1 MSLSTLLRNARAAII
16 AFEPDGYSAAEC
28 GTLVDELAA
37 TEKACAAA
45 RVRAAASA
53 ASQCPETHDA
63 LIVGK
68 LSLAEAGE
76 ITRTEAAVPGSEH
89 DLLEV
94 ARHGGLG
101 AVRTEAR
108 KRRVGAIDRDEL
120 RAEQW
125 RRRAVRHWR
134 DDIGMVCGR
143 FSLPPEVGV
152 SFVNRLDAETDR
164 VRREARRS
172 GSTDSRDAHATDAF
186 MRMVNGEGAGA
197 SRTDLVLVCDLSAYR
212 RGHSHEGE
220 VSHMVGA
227 GLYRCP

>member
-1 MSLSTLLRNARAAII
+1 MTFLPVR
-16 AFEPDGYSAAEC
+16 SAAEGGC
-28 GTLVDELAA
+28 RVAVDVASEC
-37 TEKACAAA
+37 ACCDHRLRA
-45 RVRAAASA
+45 RRVLRSGVRNS
-53 ASQCPETHDA
+53 
-63 LIVGK
+63 GRR
-68 LSLAEAGE
+68 AGRDRE
-76 ITRTEAAVPGSEH
+76 GLR
-89 DLLEV
+89 
-94 ARHGGLG
+94 GGPG

-134 DDIGMVCGR
+134 ADIGMVCGR

-164 VRREARRS
+164 VRREARGS
-172 GSTDSRDAHATDAF
+172 GSTDSRDAHAPDAF

-227 GLYRCP
+227 GLYRCPRSGTSSRTRSSRSCCTTG